1 MGVAGEA
8 VAAEATLP
16 GRYSDGV
23 LLMGVPWVAIVQQ
36 RLFGATPLAGIQIS
50 HNVKD
55 GLNCLWPAWLQMRR
69 EEEKERLDLYHGNNG
84 NMTS

>member
-36 RLFGATPLAGIQIS
+36 RLFGATPLAVIQMS
-50 HNVKD
+50 HNIKD
-55 GLNCLWPAWLQMRR
+55 GLNCLCPAWLRMKKRKR
-69 EEEKERLDLYHGNNG
+69 G
-84 NMTS
+84 